1 MGSSCCFKASGLT
14 GLELFAERDQTIS
27 YGVRELK
34 TKFDFFLAFSFFP
47 LSPPFFLFPYPS
59 PISFSFF
66 LFSLLPL
73 GTPWLLLLHSELPL
87 CSHSTPCNVRCP
99 RAAGLCPVVYV
110 GGTHVVISTFH
121 PTWGFLGQHGEHKE
135 HSLGNRPGFK
145 PCPGLV
151 FVRNYS
157 TSLAKGGQ

>member
-1 MGSSCCFKASGLT
+1 MSGLT
-14 GLELFAERDQTIS
+14 ALELFAERDQTIS

-34 TKFDFFLAFSFFP
+34 TKFFPAFSFF
-47 LSPPFFLFPYPS
+47 LSVSFFPS
-59 PISFSFF
+59 VLHFSYFLTLPPISFFFF
-66 LFSLLPL
+66 LFSLPSL
-73 GTPWLLLLHSELPL
+73 GTPLPLLLHSEPPL

-99 RAAGLCPVVYV
+99 TAAGLCPVVYV
-110 GGTHVVISTFH
+110 GGAHAVIGTFH

-157 TSLAKGGQ
+157 TSLEKGGQ